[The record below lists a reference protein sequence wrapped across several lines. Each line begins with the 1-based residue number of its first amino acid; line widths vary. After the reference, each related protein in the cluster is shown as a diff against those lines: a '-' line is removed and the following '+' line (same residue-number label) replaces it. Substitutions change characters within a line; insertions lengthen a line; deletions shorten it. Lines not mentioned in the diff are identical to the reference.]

1 MCCKCAEH
9 DKHANRDTY
18 MKLFFV
24 RPPFPSYRLQ
34 PRHKPLPRPAAQY
47 RREGMRKNMV
57 NFVWRGFEGVH
68 HRRVRQE
75 AHNRCDVSIP
85 NLEYPLDE
93 KSRRAER
100 EGSRVTAI

>member
-1 MCCKCAEH
+1 MWCNCAEQE
-9 DKHANRDTY
+9 KHAYSDTH
-18 MKLFFV
+18 MELFFV

-34 PRHKPLPRPAAQY
+34 PRHMPLPRPTKQY
-47 RREGMRKNMV
+47 RREGMRKDMV
-57 NFVWRGFEGVH
+57 HLVWRGSEGID